1 MPRPRSTLPPCRGPS
16 ALADSGNTGE
26 LIALALKRAG
36 TSHLFTLNG
45 GHIWPI
51 LTGAT
56 EHGIRIVD
64 VRHEQS
70 AAFAAEGWAKVTREC
85 GVAAVTAGPGVTNAV
100 TALAQAQSG
109 DGPMLVLGGRAP
121 VARWGMGSLQEM
133 DHVAVVKTLTKQ
145 AVTLESPEDA
155 FACVLQLMRT
165 ALSRRTGP
173 VFMDIPIDVFF
184 GAADLPEATEHL
196 TSDPG
201 PPPDPDAVRRVA
213 GLVRDA
219 QRPAVIAGG
228 AVWWAHA
235 EDELRRFVEA
245 AHLPTSVNG
254 MARGML
260 PPGHPLFFSRAR
272 GQALGQADLILVVG
286 VPLDFRLNFGQ
297 PPVFADDAK
306 IVYVDVDGHR
316 KHRPAEVSILG
327 DVKAALA
334 ALAAAADGTP
344 ERHAWLE
351 QLRKAEAEARARDK
365 TMTESDSSPVHP
377 ARLIAEVNRF
387 ADPDAII
394 VGDGGDFVSFA
405 GRLIERER
413 PGLWIDPGPFGA
425 LGSGPAY
432 AMAAKLAKPD
442 RQVILLSGDGA
453 FGFSAMEFDTLVR
466 HKVPVVCVIGN
477 NGIWALEKHPMQS
490 MLGLSIAADL
500 APRTRYD
507 QVVEALG
514 GFGQLVDRPEEI
526 RPALE
531 RAFKAGVPA
540 CINVICDPEAEYPRS
555 SVLM

>member
-1 MPRPRSTLPPCRGPS
+1 M
-16 ALADSGNTGE
+16 ADSGNTGE

-56 EHGIRIVD
+56 EHGLRIVD

-109 DGPMLVLGGRAP
+109 DSPMLVLGGRAP

-145 AVTLESPEDA
+145 AVTLESPDDA
-155 FACVLQLMRT
+155 FACALQLTRT

-173 VFMDIPIDVFF
+173 VFMDIPIDVLF

-196 TSDPG
+196 TPDPG

-213 GLVRDA
+213 GLIRDA

-260 PPGHPLFFSRAR
+260 PPGHALFFPRAR

-297 PPVFADDAK
+297 APVFADDAK
-306 IVYVDVDGHR
+306 IVYVDVDDHR

-327 DVKAALA
+327 DLKAAVA
-334 ALAAAADGTP
+334 SLAAAGDGTP
-344 ERHAWLE
+344 ERHDWLE

-365 TMTESDSSPVHP
+365 TMIESDSSPVHP
-377 ARLIAEVNRF
+377 ARLIAEVNSF

-405 GRLIERER
+405 GRLIERDK
-413 PGLWIDPGPFGA
+413 PGLWVDPGPFGA

-432 AMAAKLAKPD
+432 AMAAKLAHPD

-477 NGIWALEKHPMQS
+477 NGIWALEKHPMQNL
-490 MLGLSIAADL
+490 LGLSIAADL

-507 QVVEALG
+507 QVVDALG
-514 GFGQLVDRPEEI
+514 GFGQLVDRPEQI

-540 CINVICDPEAEYPRS
+540 CINVICDPDAEYPRS

>member
-1 MPRPRSTLPPCRGPS
+1 
-16 ALADSGNTGE
+16 
-26 LIALALKRAG
+26 
-36 TSHLFTLNG
+36 
-45 GHIWPI
+45 
-51 LTGAT
+51 
-56 EHGIRIVD
+56 
-64 VRHEQS
+64 
-70 AAFAAEGWAKVTREC
+70 
-85 GVAAVTAGPGVTNAV
+85 
-100 TALAQAQSG
+100 
-109 DGPMLVLGGRAP
+109 
-121 VARWGMGSLQEM
+121 M

-145 AVTLESPEDA
+145 AVTLESPDDA
-155 FACVLQLMRT
+155 FACALQLTRT

-173 VFMDIPIDVFF
+173 VFMDIPIDVLF

-196 TSDPG
+196 TPDPG

-213 GLVRDA
+213 GLIRDA

-260 PPGHPLFFSRAR
+260 PPGHALFFPRAR
-272 GQALGQADLILVVG
+272 GQALGQADLILVIG

-297 PPVFADDAK
+297 APVFADDAK
-306 IVYVDVDGHR
+306 IVYVDVDDHR

-327 DVKAALA
+327 DVKAAVA
-334 ALAAAADGTP
+334 SLAAAGDGTP
-344 ERHAWLE
+344 ERHDWLE

-365 TMTESDSSPVHP
+365 TMIESDSSPVHP
-377 ARLIAEVNRF
+377 ARLIAEVNSF

-405 GRLIERER
+405 GRLIERDK
-413 PGLWIDPGPFGA
+413 PGLWVDPGPFGA

-432 AMAAKLAKPD
+432 AMAAKLAHPD

-477 NGIWALEKHPMQS
+477 NGIWALEKHPMQNL
-490 MLGLSIAADL
+490 LGLSIAADL

-507 QVVEALG
+507 QVVDALG
-514 GFGQLVDRPEEI
+514 GFGQLVDRPEQI
-526 RPALE
+526 RPALD

-540 CINVICDPEAEYPRS
+540 CINVICDPDAEYPRS

>member
-1 MPRPRSTLPPCRGPS
+1 M
-16 ALADSGNTGE
+16 ADSGNTGE

-70 AAFAAEGWAKVTREC
+70 AGFAAEGWAKVTREC

-109 DGPMLVLGGRAP
+109 DSPMLVLGGRAP

-133 DHVAVVKTLTKQ
+133 DHVAVVKTLAKQ
-145 AVTLESPEDA
+145 AATLESPEDA
-155 FACVLQLMRT
+155 FACVLQLTRT

-196 TSDPG
+196 TPDPG

-213 GLVRDA
+213 GLIRDA

-272 GQALGQADLILVVG
+272 GQALGKADLILVVG

-297 PPVFADDAK
+297 LPVFPDDAK
-306 IVYVDVDGHR
+306 IVYVDVDDHR
-316 KHRPAEVSILG
+316 KHKPAEVSILG
-327 DVKAALA
+327 DLKAALA
-334 ALAAAADGTP
+334 ALAAAADGTA
-344 ERHAWLE
+344 ERHDWLD

-365 TMTESDSSPVHP
+365 AMTESESSPVHP
-377 ARLIAEVNRF
+377 ARLIAEVSRF

-405 GRLIERER
+405 GRLIEREK

-507 QVVEALG
+507 HVVEALR

>member
-1 MPRPRSTLPPCRGPS
+1 LT
-16 ALADSGNTGE
+16 DSGNTGD

-56 EHGIRIVD
+56 EHGLRIVD

-109 DGPMLVLGGRAP
+109 DSPVLVLGGRAP

-155 FACVLQLMRT
+155 FACVLQLTRT

-196 TSDPG
+196 TPDPG

-213 GLVRDA
+213 SLIREA

-260 PPGHPLFFSRAR
+260 PPGHPLFFPRAR
-272 GQALGQADLILVVG
+272 GQALGQADLILVIG

-297 PPVFADDAK
+297 APVFADDAK
-306 IVYVDVDGHR
+306 VVYVDVDGHR
-316 KHRPAEVSILG
+316 KHRPSEVSILG

-334 ALAAAADGTP
+334 ALGAAGDGMP
-344 ERHAWLE
+344 ERHEWLE
-351 QLRKAEAEARARDK
+351 QLRNAEAEARARDRA
-365 TMTESDSSPVHP
+365 MIESDSSPVHP
-377 ARLIAEVNRF
+377 ARLIAEVNSF

-405 GRLIERER
+405 GRLIERNR
-413 PGLWIDPGPFGA
+413 PGLWVDPGPFGA

-432 AMAAKLAKPD
+432 AMAAKLAHPD

-466 HKVPVVCVIGN
+466 HKVPIVCVIGN
-477 NGIWALEKHPMQS
+477 NGIWALEKHPMQNL
-490 MLGLSIAADL
+490 LGLSIAADL

-514 GFGQLVDRPEEI
+514 GFGQLVDRPEQI

-540 CINVICDPEAEYPRS
+540 CINVICDPDAEYPRS